1 MKNLITVEEK
11 TFNIFN
17 FYETKALSKGNFE
30 NLIKFLFDNRHKYL
44 YLLNKADEHTDYR
57 DTFIEY
63 KHSKIKPIDI
73 FLEQFGDGINSKSI
87 GYKLLVVPK
96 EEVKNVKYIEK
107 EEYNH
112 GDGKGKILVEYKLD
126 IENSKLKRIPVKID
140 EEHDK
145 SSIASSDVEYE
156 RVIYDPEKSKY
167 YYRYEKYNKY
177 DEEGE
182 DDKEFEY
189 KGEEAKHYIESKIIP
204 EYAEERITSINKNT
218 ISKIIY
224 LYKIT
229 FGGNDNV

>member
-1 MKNLITVEEK
+1 M
-11 TFNIFN
+11 
-17 FYETKALSKGNFE
+17 
-30 NLIKFLFDNRHKYL
+30 
-44 YLLNKADEHTDYR
+44 
-57 DTFIEY
+57 
-63 KHSKIKPIDI
+63 
-73 FLEQFGDGINSKSI
+73 
-87 GYKLLVVPK
+87 
-96 EEVKNVKYIEK
+96 
-107 EEYNH
+107 
-112 GDGKGKILVEYKLD
+112 
-126 IENSKLKRIPVKID
+126 
-140 EEHDK
+140 